1 MKLACGNFRVANELA
16 RRDRASQHRWSEAE
30 AIWGVRELR
39 SATGKAWLLLPTIRF
54 HPAIGLAGK
63 SSIR

>member
-1 MKLACGNFRVANELA
+1 MSWHDEIEPAK
-16 RRDRASQHRWSEAE
+16 HRWSEAE
-30 AIWGVRELR
+30 AIWGARELR